1 MVAYTNI
8 CRQCRNRFIAYR
20 VTSRYCGTSC
30 RQQAHRDRH
39 QKGRIQQLLEQIADN
54 PDEVVVEIW
63 PISKKQQTNVPHED
77 GAKFAGV
84 KKAG

>member
-1 MVAYTNI
+1 MAAYTNI

-20 VTSRYCGTSC
+20 VTSRYCGTAC
-30 RQQAHRDRH
+30 RQQAHRDRQ
-39 QKGRIQQLLEQIADN
+39 QKERIQQLLEQIADN

-63 PISKKQQTNVPHED
+63 PISKKQQTHVPHED

-84 KKAG
+84 RKVS